1 MSERS
6 VSRQQQQ
13 KQWYDVLAPE
23 QFDRAEL
30 GETVADEPDKVLGR
44 TIETTLGDI
53 RNDASE
59 NNTKLEFRITEVAS
73 DSAYT
78 EFIKHELTRDYL
90 RSLVR
95 RGSSKVEAYITVLT
109 TDDYRIQVQP
119 VALTTKQADASQ
131 KKAIRRTMIDL
142 VEEAGAERTFED
154 LLDSIVE
161 GRLSSAIYS
170 EAKTVYPLRR
180 VEVAKALAARE
191 AELDTRVHC
200 LVYGAEEVGL
210 VGSTHDAG
218 VRDHDAIKAIV
229 NNDGAARGRTLKL
242 YTHGFDDLADAA
254 ATVGDRFDHPINT
267 VPRLGPHS
275 DHWPYVQRGV
285 PGYHVMSETGTE
297 GRGWGHT
304 FADTLDKLEKRDLR
318 EQAILLAELAVELAD
333 DETAVGRREP
343 EAIAAQLEDEDLAE
357 GMKVIGDWPY

>member
-44 TIETTLGDI
+44 NIETTLGDI

-59 NNTKLEFRITEVAS
+59 NNTKLEFKITEVAS

-180 VEVAKALAARE
+180 VEVAKATLEARP
-191 AELDTRVHC
+191 
-200 LVYGAEEVGL
+200 EEV
-210 VGSTHDAG
+210 
-218 VRDHDAIKAIV
+218 
-229 NNDGAARGRTLKL
+229 AA
-242 YTHGFDDLADAA
+242 
-254 ATVGDRFDHPINT
+254 
-267 VPRLGPHS
+267 
-275 DHWPYVQRGV
+275 
-285 PGYHVMSETGTE
+285 
-297 GRGWGHT
+297 
-304 FADTLDKLEKRDLR
+304 
-318 EQAILLAELAVELAD
+318 EQ
-333 DETAVGRREP
+333 ETAVDV
-343 EAIAAQLEDEDLAE
+343 DE
-357 GMKVIGDWPY
+357 